1 MGVYIRDMKK
11 PDCCYGCWAL
21 DDDGDYPR
29 CRITDECRGFT
40 FNTRERVM
48 DECPLIEVKTPH
60 GRLID
65 ADELA
70 ECASQAYDE
79 IGHMWLDY
87 FTVDYQYIENAPTI
101 IEEERE

>member
-21 DDDGDYPR
+21 NDDGDYPR

-60 GRLID
+60 GDLID
-65 ADELA
+65 RNKLYKGIE
-70 ECASQAYDE
+70 ENYWYNYFDE
-79 IGHMWLDY
+79 IDVRMIVND
-87 FTVDYQYIENAPTI
+87 ASAI
-101 IEEERE
+101 IDAEYND

>member
-48 DECPLIEVKTPH
+48 DECPLIEVKTLH

-65 ADELA
+65 EDALCYEVVKKGGVDFIYA
-70 ECASQAYDE
+70 ATSCIKDTP
-79 IGHMWLDY
+79 
-87 FTVDYQYIENAPTI
+87 TVIEANYND
-101 IEEERE
+101 